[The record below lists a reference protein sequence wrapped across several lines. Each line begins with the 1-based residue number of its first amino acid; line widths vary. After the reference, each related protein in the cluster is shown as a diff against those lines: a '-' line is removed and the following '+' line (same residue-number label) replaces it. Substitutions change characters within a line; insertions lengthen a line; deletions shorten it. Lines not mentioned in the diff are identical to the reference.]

1 MKIGE
6 TKDVEIGEK
15 MPTVTTIHH
24 GERIAREGKIRLGC
38 SAIIFDENCRKILL
52 TERADNKQWCL
63 PSGGVDPGET
73 VEETCIREVY
83 EETGLNVR
91 VIKLVGVYSDPNR
104 MVEYPDGNK
113 AHIIVLSFTAEILG
127 GELGLSDE
135 TTDFGYFTVEEMDDL
150 DMLLNHKERI
160 LDALKNV
167 EGAII
172 K

>member
-1 MKIGE
+1 
-6 TKDVEIGEK
+6 
-15 MPTVTTIHH
+15 MPDVTTIHH
-24 GERIAREGKIRLGC
+24 GKRIAKEGKIRLGC
-38 SAIIFDENCRKILL
+38 SAIIFDETKTKVLL

-83 EETGLNVR
+83 EETGLHVNV
-91 VIKLVGVYSDPNR
+91 KGLVGVYSDPHR
-104 MVEYPDGNK
+104 LVEYPDGNK
-113 AHIIVLSFTAEILG
+113 AHVVALSFVAEIIG

-135 TTDFGYFTVEEMDDL
+135 TTDFGYFCIEEMDML

-160 LDALKNV
+160 LDAFENFPEAL
-167 EGAII
+167 I

>member
-1 MKIGE
+1 
-6 TKDVEIGEK
+6 
-15 MPTVTTIHH
+15 MPKVTTIHH
-24 GERIAREGKIRLGC
+24 GERVAKEGKVRLGC
-38 SAIIFDENCRKILL
+38 SAVIFDETREKVLL

-91 VIKLVGVYSDPNR
+91 VTKLVGVYSDPNR

-113 AHIIVLSFTAEILG
+113 AHVIAMSFEAEIISG
-127 GELGLSDE
+127 KLGLSDE
-135 TTDFGYFTVEEMDDL
+135 TTDFGYFTPEKMDEL

-160 LDALKNV
+160 LDALKNSLIPV
-167 EGAII
+167 I

>member
-1 MKIGE
+1 
-6 TKDVEIGEK
+6 
-15 MPTVTTIHH
+15 MPKVTTIHH
-24 GERIAREGKIRLGC
+24 GERVAKEGKIRLGC
-38 SAIIFDENCRKILL
+38 SAIIFNETKQKALL
-52 TERADNKQWCL
+52 TQRADNKQWCL

-73 VEETCIREVY
+73 VEETCVREVY

-91 VIKLVGVYSDPNR
+91 VTRFVGVYSDPHR

-113 AHIIVLSFTAEILG
+113 VHVVALSFEAEIIG

-135 TTDFGYFTVEEMDDL
+135 TTDFDYFTPEEMEKL

-160 LDALKNV
+160 LDAYKNLIV
-167 EGAII
+167 PVI

>member
-1 MKIGE
+1 
-6 TKDVEIGEK
+6 
-15 MPTVTTIHH
+15 MPKVTTIHH
-24 GERIAREGKIRLGC
+24 GERVAKEGKVRLGC
-38 SAIIFDENCRKILL
+38 SAVIFDETREKVLL

-91 VIKLVGVYSDPNR
+91 VTKLVGVYSDPNR
-104 MVEYPDGNK
+104 LVEYPDGNK
-113 AHIIVLSFTAEILG
+113 VHVIAMSFEAEIIG

-135 TTDFGYFTVEEMDDL
+135 TTDFGYFTPEEMDGL

-160 LDALKNV
+160 LDALKNSLIPV
-167 EGAII
+167 I

>member
-1 MKIGE
+1 M
-6 TKDVEIGEK
+6 
-15 MPTVTTIHH
+15 TTIHY
-24 GERIAREGKIRLGC
+24 GERIGKEGKIRLGC
-38 SAIIFDENCRKILL
+38 SAVIFDETKQKVLL
-52 TERADNKQWCL
+52 TQRADNGQWCL

-73 VEETCIREVY
+73 VEETCVREVY

-91 VIKLVGVYSDPNR
+91 VTRFVGVYSDPHR

-113 AHIIVLSFTAEILG
+113 VHVVALSFEAEIIG

-135 TTDFGYFTVEEMDDL
+135 TTDFDYFTPEEMEKL

-160 LDALKNV
+160 LDAYKNLIV
-167 EGAII
+167 PVI

>member
-1 MKIGE
+1 
-6 TKDVEIGEK
+6 
-15 MPTVTTIHH
+15 MPAVTTIHH
-24 GERIAREGKIRLGC
+24 GERIAKEAQVRLGC
-38 SAIIFDENCRKILL
+38 SAIILNETKTKILL

-63 PSGGVDPGET
+63 PSGGVDSGET
-73 VEETCIREVY
+73 VEEACIREVY

-91 VIKLVGVYSDPNR
+91 VTRLVGVYSDPNC

-113 AHIIVLSFTAEILG
+113 AHVIAISFEAEIVG

-135 TTDFGYFTVEEMDDL
+135 TTDFGYFTLKELEKL

-160 LDALKNV
+160 VDALKNSTKV
-167 EGAII
+167 II

>member
-1 MKIGE
+1 
-6 TKDVEIGEK
+6 
-15 MPTVTTIHH
+15 MPKVTIIHH
-24 GERIAREGKIRLGC
+24 GERIGKEGKIRLGC
-38 SAIIFDENCRKILL
+38 SAIILDETKTKVLL

-91 VIKLVGVYSDPNR
+91 VTRLVGVYSDPHR
-104 MVEYPDGNK
+104 LVEYPDGNK
-113 AHIIVLSFTAEILG
+113 AHVVALSFVAEIIG

-135 TTDFGYFTVEEMDDL
+135 TTDFGYYSVEEMDEL
-150 DMLLNHKERI
+150 EMLLNHKERI
-160 LDALKNV
+160 VDALKNSP
-167 EGAII
+167 APFI

>member
-1 MKIGE
+1 
-6 TKDVEIGEK
+6 
-15 MPTVTTIHH
+15 MPTLTTIHH
-24 GERIAREGKIRLGC
+24 GKRVAKEGKVRLGC
-38 SAIIFDENCRKILL
+38 SAVIFDENREKVLL

-91 VIKLVGVYSDPNR
+91 VTKLLGVYSDPNR

-113 AHIIVLSFTAEILG
+113 AHVIAMSFEAEIIG
-127 GELGLSDE
+127 GELGVSDE
-135 TTDFGYFTVEEMDDL
+135 TTDFGYFTLKEMDKL

-160 LDALKNV
+160 VDALENSPMPF
-167 EGAII
+167 I

>member
-1 MKIGE
+1 
-6 TKDVEIGEK
+6 
-15 MPTVTTIHH
+15 MPKVTTIHH
-24 GERIAREGKIRLGC
+24 GERVAKEGKIRLGC
-38 SAIIFDENCRKILL
+38 SAIIFNETKQKALL
-52 TERADNKQWCL
+52 TQRADNKQWCL

-73 VEETCIREVY
+73 VEETCNREVY

-91 VIKLVGVYSDPNR
+91 VTRFVGVYSDPHR

-113 AHIIVLSFTAEILG
+113 VHVVALSFEAEIIG

-135 TTDFGYFTVEEMDDL
+135 TTDFDYFTPEEMEKL

-160 LDALKNV
+160 LDAYKNLIV
-167 EGAII
+167 PVI